1 MAFTHLH
8 VHSNFS
14 FLDGGSSVQALADR
28 AKAVGCKSLAIT
40 DHNGLYGAVRFYE
53 YARKAGIK
61 PIVGVELDV
70 EPGEERPRSPNCHP
84 ARLAKEKRNHHIVLI
99 AKNLNGY
106 SNLCK
111 IVTLAQLSHEKGEA
125 AAGTE
130 AIKQH
135 SEDIFCLSG
144 CVKGE
149 IPSLVAA
156 GKIDE
161 AKRAALKWVDI
172 FGRDRFLIE
181 MQNNMLPGS
190 ALLNAQLA
198 ELASELGLRIVA
210 TNNVHY
216 AEKND
221 FKVHDVLVCVQT
233 LTTLDDTHPLRKQNS
248 EYYLK
253 SPKAMANLFRKYP
266 QALKNAEWVA
276 DQCDLDLDLG
286 TFRFPDYPLPK
297 GETAYSYLC
306 KLCFDALERLYRP
319 ITPNVL
325 ERLNHELNVI
335 NDLGFA
341 EYFLVV
347 RDIVQYAKSN
357 GIRCSGRG
365 SAADSLVAYCLGI
378 TIADPIEHNLLFER
392 FLNPERKGMPDIDI
406 DFDAARR
413 DEVIG
418 YIYNRYGAKLVRD
431 SSIKTTN
438 EDKVAMVCTVSCL
451 KARSA
456 IRDLGKAM
464 GFPPDDIS
472 RLASALPHIGGK
484 RIREAIEKYPDLRNS
499 NLPIS
504 RMETLID
511 ICEKV
516 DDFPRHLSVHLCGV
530 VISKGPLTDLVP
542 LEWAAKGVIVTQ
554 FDKDDIE
561 TLGLVKM
568 DILGL
573 RNLSAIEDALP
584 MIEKNYGVS
593 LVIDSIPLD
602 DEPTYETL
610 RSCNTV
616 GCFQVESPGM
626 RGLLGRLQPRVFEDV
641 IAQISLFRPGP
652 MQADMINPFI
662 ARRHGEEEVTYR
674 HPALEPVLKETYG
687 VILYQEQVIAV
698 SHALAGFSYG
708 QSDSL
713 RRAMTTDRSQE
724 EMEKIKK
731 SFIEGAQN
739 KGVDSQV
746 AEEVFSKL
754 RAFAA
759 YGFCKAHAAS
769 FAKIAFQTAYLKT
782 HYPAEFFA
790 GILNNEPMGFYPA
803 NVIVEEA
810 RRLGIEL
817 YGVDINESEA
827 RDVPFAIVDKNQ
839 TIRGIRIGLK
849 HVKNISEAEIAS
861 ITQARA
867 QRPFSS
873 FADFCLRT
881 KCDRSTIENLI
892 NCGAFDSFEVPTGK
906 LMWLLGEIA
915 NAARKPKAADQNSS
929 LLFDRL
935 AVDDLDAR
943 LMQLPDAPQLTL
955 HERVRMDYEI
965 LGLSTICHP
974 MEFYRKKLTKARVRR
989 AVDVR
994 EVADNS
1000 VVKVAG
1006 VVVVCMRPPTRSGTV
1021 VVFITLEDETGLAD
1035 CVIFPK
1041 VYEKCGPVIFNNPAL
1056 IIEGKA
1062 QKMGNGFSIIASS
1075 VRPLSAHYRTDN
1087 KTEIKPFTERRRIAG
1102 QRSFVRSAGV

>member
-1 MAFTHLH
+1 MSFTHLH

-14 FLDGGSSVQALADR
+14 FLDGGSGVRGLIDR

-53 YARKAGIK
+53 YAKKVGVK
-61 PIVGVELDV
+61 PIIGVELDI
-70 EPGEERPRSPNCHP
+70 ERTESVKSLDP
-84 ARLAKEKRNHHIVLI
+84 LAHIILI
-99 AKNLNGY
+99 AKNLSGY

-111 IVTLAQLSHEKGEA
+111 IITRAQLSHEKGKPA
-125 AAGTE
+125 ANIE
-130 AIKQH
+130 MIKLH
-135 SEDIFCLSG
+135 SDGLFCLSG
-144 CVKGE
+144 CSKGE
-149 IPSLVAA
+149 IPTLLGCGMFDQTREV
-156 GKIDE
+156 
-161 AKRAALKWVDI
+161 AKRWVDI

-190 ALLNAQLA
+190 ALLNSQLA
-198 ELASELGLRIVA
+198 ELAAELDLRIAA

-216 AEKND
+216 AEKGE
-221 FKVHDVLVCVQT
+221 FKTQDVLVCVQT
-233 LTTLDDTHPLRKQNS
+233 ITTLDDAHPLRKRNS

-253 SPKAMANLFRKYP
+253 SPKAMANLFRRYP
-266 QALKNAEWVA
+266 QAIKNTAWVA
-276 DQCDLDLDLG
+276 DQCDLDLNLG
-286 TFRFPDYPLPK
+286 AFRFPGYSLPE
-297 GETAYSYLC
+297 GETAYSFLC
-306 KLCFDALERLYRP
+306 KLCFDALERLYQP
-319 ITPNVL
+319 ITPQVV
-325 ERLNHELNVI
+325 ERLQHELKVI
-335 NDLGFA
+335 NDLGFP

-347 RDIVQYAKSN
+347 WDIVRYARAN

-365 SAADSLVAYCLGI
+365 SAADSLVAYCLGT

-413 DEVIG
+413 DEVIE
-418 YIYNRYGAKLVRD
+418 YIYDRYGAGLGRSQNINTVD
-431 SSIKTTN
+431 D
-438 EDKVAMVCTVSCL
+438 DKVAMVCTVSCL
-451 KARSA
+451 KARSS

-484 RIREAIEKYPDLRNS
+484 RIREVMDTYPELRNS
-499 NLPIS
+499 NIPIA
-504 RMETLID
+504 RMEALID

-516 DDFPRHLSVHLCGV
+516 DDFPRHLSVHLGGV

-542 LEWAAKGVIVTQ
+542 LEWATKGVIVTQ

-584 MIEKNYGVS
+584 MIKRNYG
-593 LVIDSIPLD
+593 IDLDIDNIPLD
-602 DEPTYETL
+602 DEPTYATL

-626 RGLLGRLQPRVFEDV
+626 RGLLGRLQPQVFDDV

-662 ARRHGEEEVTYR
+662 ARRHGDEEITYL
-674 HPALEPVLKETYG
+674 HPSLEPILKETCG
-687 VILYQEQVIAV
+687 VILYQEQVISV

-724 EMEKIKK
+724 GMEKIRAM
-731 SFIEGAQN
+731 FIEGAKG
-739 KGVDSQV
+739 KGVEPEI

-769 FAKIAFQTAYLKT
+769 FARIAFQTAYLKT
-782 HYPAEFFA
+782 HFPAEFFA

-810 RRLGIEL
+810 RRLGIGL
-817 YGVDINESEA
+817 LGVDINASEA
-827 RDVPFAIVDKNQ
+827 RFTVEAAEADDSGSIIPS
-839 TIRGIRIGLK
+839 IRVGLCRIKGI
-849 HVKNISEAEIAS
+849 SDAEAAS
-861 ITQARA
+861 VLDARS

-881 KCDRSTIENLI
+881 KCERSTIENLI
-892 NCGAFDSFEVPTGK
+892 NCGGFDSFQIPRGK
-906 LMWLLGEIA
+906 LLWLLGESKLVSKSKCSDA
-915 NAARKPKAADQNSS
+915 QSPRLLDSLNA
-929 LLFDRL
+929 
-935 AVDDLDAR
+935 DDLDAR
-943 LMQLPDAPQLTL
+943 LAQLPDSPELSL

-974 MEFYRKKLTKARVRR
+974 MVFYRDKLAKSRVCR
-989 AVDVR
+989 AA
-994 EVADNS
+994 EVKSLKDGAM
-1000 VVKVAG
+1000 VKVAG
-1006 VVVVCMRPPTRSGTV
+1006 VVVVCMRPPTKSGTV
-1021 VVFITLEDETGLAD
+1021 VVFITLEDETGFAD
-1035 CVIFPK
+1035 CVVFPK
-1041 VYEKCGPVIFNNPAL
+1041 VYEKCGAVIFNNPAL

-1062 QKMGNGFSIIASS
+1062 QRMGETFSIIATS
-1075 VRPLSAHYRTDN
+1075 VRPMGPNYRTDN
-1087 KTEIKPFTERRRIAG
+1087 AAKIKPFKERLRSAG

>member
-14 FLDGGSSVQALADR
+14 FLDGGSSVQALVDR

-53 YARKAGIK
+53 YAKKVGIK
-61 PIVGVELDV
+61 PIVGVEMDV
-70 EPGEERPRSPNCHP
+70 EAENGIY
-84 ARLAKEKRNHHIVLI
+84 HIVLI

-111 IVTLAQLSHEKGEA
+111 IVTRAQLSHKKGEA
-125 AAGTE
+125 AASIDV
-130 AIKQH
+130 IKQH
-135 SEDIFCLSG
+135 SSDLFCLSG
-144 CVKGE
+144 CPKGE
-149 IPSLVAA
+149 VPSLVAC

-161 AKRAALKWVDI
+161 AKAAALRWMEI
-172 FGRDRFLIE
+172 FGRDGFLIE
-181 MQNNMLPGS
+181 MQNNMLPGTS
-190 ALLNAQLA
+190 LLNSQLA
-198 ELASELGLRIVA
+198 ELAPELGLRIVA

-216 AEKND
+216 AEKED
-221 FKVHDVLVCVQT
+221 FKVQDVLVCVQT
-233 LTTLDDTHPLRKQNS
+233 LTTLDDSHPLRKRNS

-253 SPKAMANLFRKYP
+253 TPKAMANLFRRYP

-276 DQCDLDLDLG
+276 QQCDLDLGLG
-286 TFRFPDYPLPK
+286 TFRFPDYPLPE

-306 KLCFDALERLYRP
+306 KLCFDALEKLYQP
-319 ITPNVL
+319 ITPGVL
-325 ERLNHELNVI
+325 ERLNHELKVI
-335 NDLGFA
+335 NDLGFP

-347 RDIVQYAKSN
+347 WDIVQYAKSN

-392 FLNPERKGMPDIDI
+392 FLNPERRGMPDIDI

-413 DEVIG
+413 DEVIE
-418 YIYNRYGAKLVRD
+418 YIYNRYG
-431 SSIKTTN
+431 TTFGDN
-438 EDKVAMVCTVSCL
+438 LSVDTSTEDKVAMVCTVSCL

-464 GFPPDDIS
+464 GFANDDIS
-472 RLASALPHIGGK
+472 RLASALPHIGGR
-484 RIREAIEKYPDLRNS
+484 RIREAIEKYPELRNS
-499 NLPIS
+499 NLPIA

-542 LEWAAKGVIVTQ
+542 LEWATKGVIVSQ

-561 TLGLVKM
+561 ALGLVKM

-573 RNLSAIEDALP
+573 RNLSAIEDSLP
-584 MIEKNYGVS
+584 AIKKNYSVE
-593 LVIDSIPLD
+593 LDIDNIPFD
-602 DEPTYETL
+602 DEPTYEML
-610 RSCNTV
+610 RSCDTV

-626 RGLLGRLQPRVFEDV
+626 RGLLGRLQPRVFDDV

-662 ARRHGEEEVTYR
+662 ARRHGEEEVTYP
-674 HPALEPVLKETYG
+674 HPSLEPILKETYG
-687 VILYQEQVIAV
+687 VILYQEQVISV

-724 EMEKIKK
+724 EMEKIKE
-731 SFIEGAQN
+731 SFIEGAKK
-739 KGVDSQV
+739 KGVDLLI
-746 AEEVFSKL
+746 AEDVFSKL

-817 YGVDINESEA
+817 LEVDVNLSEA
-827 RDVPFAIVDKNQ
+827 RDVPLAIIDNDRTVKA
-839 TIRGIRIGLK
+839 IRIGLN
-849 HVKNISEAEIAS
+849 HVKNISEAEVES
-861 ITQARA
+861 IIKARNI
-867 QRPFSS
+867 RPFSS

-881 KCDRSTIENLI
+881 KCDRPTIENLI
-892 NCGAFDSFEVPTGK
+892 NCGAFDSFGIPAGK
-906 LMWLLGEIA
+906 LMWLVGEIA
-915 NAARKPKAADQNSS
+915 DVIRKSKAEGAKSS
-929 LLFDRL
+929 QLFDGIN
-935 AVDDLDAR
+935 ASDLDAR
-943 LMQLPDAPQLTL
+943 LAHLPDGPKLTP

-974 MEFYRKKLTKARVRR
+974 MVFYRNKLKKAKVVQNRK
-989 AVDVR
+989 VR
-994 EVADNS
+994 EVEDGTF
-1000 VVKVAG
+1000 VKVAG

-1041 VYEKCGPVIFNNPAL
+1041 VYEKCGPVIFNSPAL

-1062 QKMGNGFSIIASS
+1062 QINGNSFSIIASN
-1075 VRPLSAHYRTDN
+1075 VRPLSAHYRTDS
-1087 KTEIKPFTERRRIAG
+1087 TTDIKPFKERLRSAG
-1102 QRSFVRSAGV
+1102 QRSFVRSVGV